1 MAQST
6 QVQREGIAQV
16 AGRILMAWRTG
27 ERASLRQELEQAQ
40 FLTGQPLGKGEIE
53 LASTLEMERLEAL
66 SGAVE
71 SLWHGR
77 QQSGAVRL
85 LEHLASA
92 GDDRRYPAGHPHFRP
107 CELRPHELIQ

>member
-6 QVQREGIAQV
+6 QVQREGVAQV
-16 AGRILMAWRTG
+16 AGRILMAWHTG

-40 FLTGQPLGKGEIE
+40 FLAGQTSGDNAID

-66 SGAVE
+66 SGAVGA
-71 SLWHGR
+71 LWHGR

-85 LEHLASA
+85 LEHLATA
-92 GDDRRYPAGHPHFRP
+92 GGHSRLCLAGHCKIGPR
-107 CELRPHELIQ
+107 ELSQ

>member
-6 QVQREGIAQV
+6 QVQREGVAQV
-16 AGRILMAWRTG
+16 AGRILMAWHTG

-40 FLTGQPLGKGEIE
+40 FLGGQIPGQSAIDP
-53 LASTLEMERLEAL
+53 ASTLEMERLEAL

-85 LEHLASA
+85 LEHLANA
-92 GDDRRYPAGHPHFRP
+92 GGDSRLYLAGH
-107 CELRPHELIQ
+107 CELRARELSQ